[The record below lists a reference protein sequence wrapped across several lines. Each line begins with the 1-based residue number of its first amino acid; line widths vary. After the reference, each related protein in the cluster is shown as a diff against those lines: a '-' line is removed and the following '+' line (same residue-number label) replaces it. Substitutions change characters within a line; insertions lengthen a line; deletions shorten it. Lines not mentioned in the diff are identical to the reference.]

1 MPQPEREEHTMSED
15 ERGKKSTEHD
25 DEPDVEAHILDGE
38 DLGEPDP
45 EKKRKRSDFD
55 VLDGEG
61 RGARPQ
67 AEVERAGR

>member
-1 MPQPEREEHTMSED
+1 MSED

-45 EKKRKRSDFD
+45 EKKRKRATSTSWTARGGE
-55 VLDGEG
+55 LD
-61 RGARPQ
+61 RKRK
-67 AEVERAGR
+67 